1 MKKVTKILIIDDEK
15 GIRES
20 LSEILLD
27 EGYQTVL
34 AEDAN
39 VARKIIDSDSID
51 IILLDIWMPDCD
63 GITLLKE
70 LKGKKKIKQP
80 VIMMSG
86 HGTINTAV
94 EATKYGALDFL
105 EKPISLHKVL
115 KVIHEAV
122 LISLEFPPLSIEF
135 LKHSKNLKI
144 LKLFSCFDKN
154 NHHHHYF
161 QTLITESLLNIIKEI
176 SNFENPV
183 IKIINQSEI
192 KSIDDADLFLSEN
205 NNSILIFDKLTN
217 FSQQSLVMYKIL
229 IDKAAKFNY
238 EVYVVDKELL
248 NSEDA
253 IKYEI
258 EKFNHIDFNIFN
270 EDDDDDIIET
280 SKKIL
285 SFYLEKLSNKI
296 FKEFD
301 ITFLNKIRSD
311 DNCYD
316 LIYLDKVIRQS
327 LKESD
332 SDLITEDDFNKIQTV
347 NDGNKEKN
355 LDDNGLFNHLYKL
368 ELREAREHFDK
379 IYLQYHLKNK
389 ISMKD
394 LSKLTGLERT
404 HLYRKLKQLGLK
416 IS

>member
-135 LKHSKNLKI
+135 LRHSKNLKI
-144 LKLFSCFDKN
+144 MKLFSCFDK
-154 NHHHHYF
+154 
-161 QTLITESLLNIIKEI
+161 
-176 SNFENPV
+176 
-183 IKIINQSEI
+183 KIII
-192 KSIDDADLFLSEN
+192 I
-205 NNSILIFDKLTN
+205 IFRH
-217 FSQQSLVMYKIL
+217 Q
-229 IDKAAKFNY
+229 
-238 EVYVVDKELL
+238 
-248 NSEDA
+248 
-253 IKYEI
+253 
-258 EKFNHIDFNIFN
+258 
-270 EDDDDDIIET
+270 
-280 SKKIL
+280 
-285 SFYLEKLSNKI
+285 
-296 FKEFD
+296 
-301 ITFLNKIRSD
+301 
-311 DNCYD
+311 
-316 LIYLDKVIRQS
+316 
-327 LKESD
+327 
-332 SDLITEDDFNKIQTV
+332 
-347 NDGNKEKN
+347 
-355 LDDNGLFNHLYKL
+355 
-368 ELREAREHFDK
+368 
-379 IYLQYHLKNK
+379 
-389 ISMKD
+389 
-394 LSKLTGLERT
+394 
-404 HLYRKLKQLGLK
+404 
-416 IS
+416 

>member
-1 MKKVTKILIIDDEK
+1 
-15 GIRES
+15 
-20 LSEILLD
+20 
-27 EGYQTVL
+27 
-34 AEDAN
+34 
-39 VARKIIDSDSID
+39 
-51 IILLDIWMPDCD
+51 
-63 GITLLKE
+63 
-70 LKGKKKIKQP
+70 
-80 VIMMSG
+80 
-86 HGTINTAV
+86 
-94 EATKYGALDFL
+94 
-105 EKPISLHKVL
+105 
-115 KVIHEAV
+115 
-122 LISLEFPPLSIEF
+122 
-135 LKHSKNLKI
+135 
-144 LKLFSCFDKN
+144 
-154 NHHHHYF
+154 
-161 QTLITESLLNIIKEI
+161 
-176 SNFENPV
+176 
-183 IKIINQSEI
+183 
-192 KSIDDADLFLSEN
+192 
-205 NNSILIFDKLTN
+205 
-217 FSQQSLVMYKIL
+217 MYKIL

-285 SFYLEKLSNKI
+285 SYYLEKLSNKI

-311 DNCYD
+311 ENCYD

-332 SDLITEDDFNKIQTV
+332 SDLITEDDFSKIQTV

-355 LDDNGLFNHLYKL
+355 LDDNGSFNLLYKL

-394 LSKLTGLERT
+394 LSILTGLERT